1 MAGGKSRFGN
11 ETLLIVAGCFS
22 ALANRFANPQVVL
35 PWVYSLL
42 GGPLILVGFLAPSI
56 RLGGLLAQVTV
67 VPGLLA
73 RPTRK
78 WTFVAAVSVS
88 AMVLLVI
95 SSTLWGMNHN
105 AGLVVFFVCMIVLG
119 ASLGV
124 TTLAMQEVTAK
135 VIPRERIG
143 HLLSLQ
149 VSASGLVLLVLML
162 SVMWLHPDVEND
174 AHRAMMMVAAA
185 VAWVMAGLVFARVKE
200 PPSAVESKT
209 SAWSEIA
216 SGWRF
221 YRTVPWFRRFMLVR
235 STFLSVGLATPFY
248 SVHAAQE
255 FARTAHSLSLIIIAT
270 GVTSVLSAP
279 VWSAVLQRD
288 PRKALFRSG
297 LFAAA
302 AGAIVIIH
310 EIYAEAYPLVYMLVF
325 ALLQLAVQGL
335 TQSSK
340 TYLALMCPEEDRP
353 RYLAASNAM
362 LGVLGIVVSGLIGVL
377 AGSVHIYAALVLLVV
392 LALAASAASR
402 SLAGVDIGGNAE
414 K

>member
-1 MAGGKSRFGN
+1 MAGGKSRFSN
-11 ETLLIVAGCFS
+11 ETLLIVAGCFTS
-22 ALANRFANPQVVL
+22 LANRFANPQVVL

-56 RLGGLLAQVTV
+56 RVGGLLAQVTV

-88 AMVLLVI
+88 ALVLLVI
-95 SSTLWGMNHN
+95 SSTFWGMNPS
-105 AGLVVFFVCMIVLG
+105 AGLVVFFVCLVVLG

-124 TTLAMQEVTAK
+124 TTLTMQEVTAK
-135 VIPRERIG
+135 VIPRNHIG

-149 VSASGLVLLVLML
+149 VSVSGAVLLVLML
-162 SVMWLHPDVEND
+162 AAMWLRPDIENG
-174 AHRAMMMVAAA
+174 AHRTSMMVAAA
-185 VAWVMAGLVFARVKE
+185 IAWALAGLVFARVQE
-200 PPSAVESKT
+200 PPSQVEGKT

-216 SGWRF
+216 AGWKF
-221 YRTVPWFRRFMLVR
+221 FKSVPWFRRFMLVR

-255 FARTAHSLSLIIIAT
+255 FARTSHSLSLIIIAT

-279 VWSAVLQRD
+279 VWSKVLQSD
-288 PRKALFRSG
+288 PRRALFRSG
-297 LFAAA
+297 LLAAA
-302 AGAIVIIH
+302 AGAIVIVH
-310 EIYAEAYPLVYMLVF
+310 EFQAEAYPLVYMVVF

-340 TYLALMCPEEDRP
+340 TYLALMCPEQDRP

-362 LGVLGIVVSGLIGVL
+362 LGVFGIVVSGLIGVL
-377 AGSVHIYAALVLLVV
+377 AGSVHIYAALILLIV

-402 SLAGVDIGGNAE
+402 TLAGVNIGGDAE